1 MRNILLSLCFLPLMA
16 AAETTDITGIRLA
29 GPYPIAKPFMTDSLD
44 SEGNKIDLDE
54 VFMDSPLPTSPKGE
68 ETSLPFSF
76 DGEGFYF
83 AGFSIQNTGFAKGK
97 VNVKCE
103 SKHKLYI
110 DGNEQG
116 ADFELVPGRHE
127 VCIKLLV
134 KPSSKR
140 LEVRGKRLE
149 NTSGTEASI
158 LNNPLTS
165 NHSPLTTKSG
175 EESLPIEGEVWRGS
189 VSDTLRISVESEQP
203 LEINPEGKRYWT
215 NADMMHGERINGVEL
230 SSSGKYVHIH
240 KNITYKGGETEGR
253 DIFIETA
260 TGREFS
266 LDGFQRWL
274 PKGDR
279 YLRSYRDT
287 EGTRCYEAVDP
298 KTGEKTFI
306 GKYTGK
312 GYAWLT
318 DDLKHF
324 LVTIDE
330 KVPEEK
336 DKDVHQILE
345 PDDRQPG
352 WRNRR
357 NYSLYDIETGITT
370 PLTKGARNVYVI
382 PNKDGSRFLLSIRTE
397 KLTERPFEFTDLL
410 LLDLKTG
417 QADTL
422 VRHDGFISSYSFS
435 PDEKYLALT
444 GSPEA
449 LGGIGNTLSE
459 GLVPN
464 SFEYELFIINLET
477 KEVQCLTRDFD
488 PSVTSFQWSEQDGM
502 IYALCENRDTKSLYR
517 INPRPTPNPSLKGR
531 ESSPFKGEIER
542 VLLSEPYIYSSFSLA
557 EEKPL
562 LAYIG
567 ESSTSTDRCWLRDLT
582 PPKGGRGGQK
592 ERLLCDLNPTRLKDI
607 QLGECHDWNF
617 QAERGD
623 TIYGCYFLPPFF
635 DETKQYPMLV
645 YYYGGCSP
653 VGRLL
658 DSYYNFQEW
667 AAMGYV
673 VYLIQPSG
681 CSGFGQEFASRHV
694 NAYGDYTADDI
705 IQGTK
710 QFCQEHPFV
719 KADKVGCLGASYGG
733 FMTMYLQT
741 VTDIFAAAMSHAGI
755 SNPASYWGYGY
766 WGYTYSTTSAA
777 NSYPWNNMEL
787 YSGHAPLFNA
797 DKVHTPIL
805 FMHGGADTNVPINE
819 SIQMFTAL
827 KLLGRECA
835 FITVEGENHHIL
847 NYDKRIRWH
856 DSIMAWF
863 ARWLQD
869 DPTWWNT
876 MYPEKNLK

>member
-1 MRNILLSLCFLPLMA
+1 MWAAIALFSLPIMVS
-16 AAETTDITGIRLA
+16 AETKDITDIRLA
-29 GPYPIAKPFMTDSLD
+29 GPYSITKPFMTDSLD
-44 SEGNKIDLDE
+44 SEGKKIDLDE
-54 VFMDSPLPTSPKGE
+54 VFMESPTPTSTKGK
-68 ETSLPFSF
+68 ETTLPFPI
-76 DGEGFYF
+76 DDEGFYF

-110 DGNEQG
+110 NGNELG
-116 ADFELVPGRHE
+116 GDFELVPGRHE
-127 VCIKLLV
+127 VSIK
-134 KPSSKR
+134 
-140 LEVRGKRLE
+140 
-149 NTSGTEASI
+149 I
-158 LNNPLTS
+158 LHKGDTP
-165 NHSPLTTKSG
+165 
-175 EESLPIEGEVWRGS
+175 
-189 VSDTLRISVESEQP
+189 DTLRVSVESEQT

-230 SSSGKYVHIH
+230 SSSGKYVRIH
-240 KNITYKGGETEGR
+240 KTTIYKGGETEGK
-253 DIFIETA
+253 DIFLDLS
-260 TGREFS
+260 TGREFN
-266 LDGFQRWL
+266 LDGFQHWL
-274 PKGDR
+274 PKDDL
-279 YLRSYRDT
+279 YLRCYRETD
-287 EGTRCYEAVDP
+287 GTRCYETVNP

-312 GYAWLT
+312 GYAYPT
-318 DDLKHF
+318 EDLKHF

-336 DKDVHQILE
+336 NKDVHQILE

-352 WRNRR
+352 YRNRR

-370 PLTKGARNVYVI
+370 PITKGARNVYVI
-382 PNKDGSRFLLSIRTE
+382 PNKDASLFLVSIRSE
-397 KLTERPFEFTDLL
+397 ILTERPFDFTDLL
-410 LLDLKTG
+410 LLDMKTG
-417 QADTL
+417 KADTL

-435 PDEKYLALT
+435 PDEKYLAIM

-449 LGGIGNTLSE
+449 FDGLGNTLPKDKIPS
-459 GLVPN
+459 
-464 SFEYELFIINLET
+464 SYEYELFLMNLET
-477 KEVQCLTRDFD
+477 KEVRCLTRDFD
-488 PSVTSFQWSEQDGM
+488 PSVSSYQWSEQDGM
-502 IYALCENRDTKSLYR
+502 IYALCENRDLKSLYR
-517 INPRPTPNPSLKGR
+517 INPKDGKAEMLP
-531 ESSPFKGEIER
+531 
-542 VLLSEPYIYSSFSLA
+542 LSEPYIYGSFSLS
-557 EEKPL
+557 EEKPF

-567 ESSTSTDRCWLRDLT
+567 ESSMSTDRCWLRDLKT
-582 PPKGGRGGQK
+582 GK
-592 ERLLCDLNPTRLKDI
+592 ERVLSDLNPTRLKDI
-607 QLGECHDWNF
+607 QLGECRDWNF
-617 QAERGD
+617 KAERGD
-623 TIYGCYFLPPFF
+623 TIYGCYYLPPFF
-635 DETKQYPMLV
+635 DEAKQYPMLV

-658 DSYYNFQEW
+658 DCYYNFQEW

-710 QFCQEHPFV
+710 QFCKEHPFV

-766 WGYTYSTTSAA
+766 WGYSYSTTSAA
-777 NSYPWNNMEL
+777 HSYPWNNMEL

>member
-1 MRNILLSLCFLPLMA
+1 MRNIFLPLCFLTLPL
-16 AAETTDITGIRLA
+16 AAETIDVTGIRLS
-29 GPYPIAKPFMTDSLD
+29 GPYPVVKPFMTDSLKSD
-44 SEGNKIDLDE
+44 GSRIDLDE
-54 VFMDSPLPTSPKGE
+54 VWLEQTTERMTPQPPLGGVSSQQEIPLKRAA
-68 ETSLPFSF
+68 TSLYLASF
-76 DGEGFYF
+76 TM
-83 AGFSIQNTGFAKGK
+83 QNTGFAKGK
-97 VNVKCE
+97 INVKCE
-103 SKHKLYI
+103 SKHKLFV

-116 ADFELVPGRHE
+116 GDFELVPGRHE
-127 VCIKLLV
+127 VSIRLLV
-134 KPSSKR
+134 KPSEK
-140 LEVRGKRLE
+140 
-149 NTSGTEASI
+149 
-158 LNNPLTS
+158 
-165 NHSPLTTKSG
+165 
-175 EESLPIEGEVWRGS
+175 EGDGAG
-189 VSDTLRISVESEQP
+189 SDTLRVSVESEQHID
-203 LEINPEGKRYWT
+203 INPEGKRYWT

-230 SSSGKYVHIH
+230 SSSARYVRIH
-240 KNITYKGGETEGR
+240 KSITYKGGETAGK
-253 DIFIETA
+253 DIFIDLQ
-260 TGREFS
+260 TGREFA

-274 PKGDR
+274 PKGDA
-279 YLRSYRDT
+279 YLRTYRET
-287 EGTRCYEAVDP
+287 EGTWCYETVSM
-298 KTGEKTFI
+298 KTGERTPV
-306 GKYTGK
+306 GKYRGK
-312 GYAWLT
+312 GNAWLT

-324 LVTIDE
+324 VVSIDE

-336 DKDVHQILE
+336 NKEVHQILM

-352 WRNRR
+352 YRTRR
-357 NYSLYDIETGITT
+357 NYSLYDIQTGITT
-370 PLTKGARNVYVI
+370 PITQGARNVYVI
-382 PNKDGSRFLLSIRTE
+382 PNRDASRFLVSIRTE

-410 LLDLKTG
+410 LLDPSTG

-422 VRHDGFISSYSFS
+422 VRHDGFLGSYSFS
-435 PDEKYLALT
+435 PDEKYIAVT

-449 LGGIGNTLSE
+449 LGGIGNTLPE
-459 GLVPN
+459 GTVP
-464 SFEYELFIINLET
+464 SSYEYELFIINLQT
-477 KEVQCLTRDFD
+477 KEIRCLTRDFD

-517 INPRPTPNPSLKGR
+517 IDPNRPNRPTPNPSLVGR
-531 ESSPFKGEIER
+531 GAITTSTSTSTGISSSPYKGEAWER

-557 EEKPL
+557 EEKPF

-567 ESSTSTDRCWLRDLT
+567 ESSMSTDRCWLRDLKT
-582 PPKGGRGGQK
+582 GKD
-592 ERLLCDLNPTRLKDI
+592 RLLCDLNPTRLKDI

-617 QAERGD
+617 RAERGD
-623 TIYGCYFLPPFF
+623 SIYGCYYLPPFF
-635 DETKQYPMLV
+635 DPNEKYPMLV

-658 DSYYNFQEW
+658 DSYYNYQEW

-673 VYLIQPSG
+673 VYVIQPSG
-681 CSGFGQEFASRHV
+681 CSGFGQEFAARHV

-710 QFCQEHPFV
+710 QFCREHPFV
-719 KADKVGCLGASYGG
+719 KEDKIGCMGASYGG

-766 WGYTYSTTSAA
+766 WGYSYSTTSAA
-777 NSYPWNNMEL
+777 HSYPWNNMEL
-787 YSGHAPLFNA
+787 YSGHAPLFRA

-805 FMHGGADTNVPINE
+805 FMHGSADTNVPINE

-835 FITVEGENHHIL
+835 FITVDGENHHIL
-847 NYDKRIRWH
+847 NYNKRIRWH